1 MFTNIFTCSRFLN
14 PLLSEICKK
23 STDEYIKRITK
34 KNDNERYNQGY
45 NEQVNKLNTNPEIIS
60 SMVLNLD
67 KNNYPPNSFYN
78 FLPIFSF
85 ISVTYFFYTF
95 FKSIKS

>member
-23 STDEYIKRITK
+23 STDEYIRRITK

-60 SMVLNLD
+60 SIVLNLD
-67 KNNYPPNSFYN
+67 KNNKSPN
-78 FLPIFSF
+78 PIFPIF
-85 ISVTYFFYTF
+85 FLISVTYFFYTF